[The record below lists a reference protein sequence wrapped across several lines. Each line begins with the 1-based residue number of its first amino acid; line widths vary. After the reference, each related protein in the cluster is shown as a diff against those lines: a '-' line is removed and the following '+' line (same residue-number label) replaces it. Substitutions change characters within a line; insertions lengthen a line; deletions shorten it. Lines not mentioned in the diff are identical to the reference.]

1 MVTLI
6 AAAALALFLFLYFR
20 SITAIE
26 IESATVTTAYPSQSF
41 TLLNATGYVVAQRK
55 AAVAS
60 KATGR
65 VEWLGVTE
73 GSKVKKGEVIAQ
85 LENKDVSATMEQA
98 AANIK
103 VAEANLH
110 QGEAELI
117 NAQESLK
124 RTEDLLAKNFISQAI
139 YDEAIARSRKSKA
152 AVIGYQAAVVSVFP
166 WCCSHIEVKDDRHK

>member
-1 MVTLI
+1 MANEDLSKLKIDRGGTTSANKHKRKQSSMVTLI
-6 AAAALALFLFLYFR
+6 AITAMALFLFLYFR

-73 GSKVKKGEVIAQ
+73 GSKVKKE
-85 LENKDVSATMEQA
+85 
-98 AANIK
+98 
-103 VAEANLH
+103 
-110 QGEAELI
+110 
-117 NAQESLK
+117 
-124 RTEDLLAKNFISQAI
+124 R
-139 YDEAIARSRKSKA
+139 
-152 AVIGYQAAVVSVFP
+152 
-166 WCCSHIEVKDDRHK
+166 

>member
-1 MVTLI
+1 MANEDLSKLKIDRGGSTGATKRKRRKRPMVTLI

-65 VEWLGVTE
+65 VE
-73 GSKVKKGEVIAQ
+73 
-85 LENKDVSATMEQA
+85 
-98 AANIK
+98 
-103 VAEANLH
+103 
-110 QGEAELI
+110 
-117 NAQESLK
+117 
-124 RTEDLLAKNFISQAI
+124 
-139 YDEAIARSRKSKA
+139 
-152 AVIGYQAAVVSVFP
+152 
-166 WCCSHIEVKDDRHK
+166 